1 MLQTVIP
8 NAMAIRRTCDLIPIL
23 FETLTMSG
31 IPSTAIVSFT
41 KNAESNPKP
50 TTNAINIKDGLC
62 LAFSNIF
69 IDTSLST
76 PDLSSAE
83 TILNMPKRNYEK
95 LYVVYIFGYKIV
107 T

>member
-1 MLQTVIP
+1 M
-8 NAMAIRRTCDLIPIL
+8 
-23 FETLTMSG
+23 
-31 IPSTAIVSFT
+31 VSFT

-83 TILNMPKRNYEK
+83 TILNMPKRNPITSRLIYLNQ
-95 LYVVYIFGYKIV
+95 LYDVYIYLYKSFV
-107 T
+107 TTSVLLVNITYPILLLTVD